1 MAEKKTKVKAKAKTA
16 AKSKI
21 KGPLE
26 FGEAFEKLTE
36 KQKLF
41 VSNYVGPYLYNA
53 TRAYMAVFPKTTYGS
68 AGVESHKLLKN
79 PKIKAAVDEI
89 SAKQFADIQSDI
101 AKNETYRKIKAL
113 SEISI
118 EEVVDLAGRTLVVK
132 SLDEIPPHARYA
144 IKSIKYDRKESETGM
159 SENISVTFENKLN
172 ALKLLGEIQGL
183 IDKDIDKQQ
192 VEIIVTPAQRPDRKK
207 EKETEE
213 DEE

>member
-1 MAEKKTKVKAKAKTA
+1 MTEKKPGKKAAPKPKKEETA
-16 AKSKI
+16 
-21 KGPLE
+21 
-26 FGEAFEKLTE
+26 FDKLTD

-101 AKNETYRKIKAL
+101 AKNETYQKIKAL
-113 SEISI
+113 SDMSI
-118 EEVVDLAGRTLVVK
+118 EEVVDLVGRTLTVK
-132 SLDEIPPHARYA
+132 SLDEIPPNARFA
-144 IKSIKYDRKESETGM
+144 IKSIKYDRKESDSSI
-159 SENISVTFENKLN
+159 SENISVTFYDKLN

-183 IDKDIDKQQ
+183 IDRDAEKQQ
-192 VEIIVTPAQRPDRKK
+192 VEIIVTPAQRPDKK
-207 EKETEE
+207 KTEE
-213 DEE
+213 DENE